1 MGSTSRMFQEFEDK
15 LSLSGLV
22 GSQPPVMGF
31 LDAVLA
37 WNREDSSVAVLEK
50 VVRGLNINSILFARP
65 AEPYHTII
73 SYLAGTADGVICPE
87 DCETRTFLHDL
98 PITGELDHQQIVPL
112 LKKRKGAII
121 SNSGLVTYGTV
132 SLEQAFVTFSSICF
146 SCFVKFFS
154 DYLAA
159 LRRGQVD
166 RMLQKTFE
174 QVVDILEPYPPAA
187 GSLMAGPFDSERMV
201 RDAMAEAGRLTVV
214 HRLVDSYFGNVSCRF
229 GNTLYI
235 SQTGSSLDNLAG
247 CIDPV
252 PLDGS
257 TCTGITASSELDA
270 HLGVI
275 RETGCTTILHGHPRF
290 SVILSMD
297 CEKADCRNRGRCHI
311 RCREKRTVCEIPIV
325 PGEVGTGAYGL
336 CHTVPAAIN
345 NQDGVI
351 VYGHGLF
358 TTGETDFT
366 RPFFNLVAIENRCR
380 EEYFRRISR
389 LLSG

>member
-1 MGSTSRMFQEFEDK
+1 MFQEFEDK
-15 LSLSGLV
+15 LSASGLI
-22 GSQPPVMGF
+22 GPRRPVMGF
-31 LDAVLA
+31 LDAALE
-37 WNREDSSVAVLEK
+37 WNRADASVAVLEK
-50 VVRGLNINSILFARP
+50 IIRGLNINSILFARP
-65 AEPYHTII
+65 AEPYQTII
-73 SYLAGTADGVICPE
+73 SYLADTAGGVICPQ

-98 PITGELDHQQIVPL
+98 PIAGALDHQQIVSI
-112 LKKRKGAII
+112 LKKRKGAIVL
-121 SNSGLVTYGTV
+121 NSGLVTYGTV

-159 LRRGQVD
+159 LRCGRVD
-166 RMLQKTFE
+166 RLFRKTFE
-174 QVVDILEPYPPAA
+174 RVIDMLEPYPPVA
-187 GSLMAGPFDSERMV
+187 GSLIAGPFDSESMV
-201 RDAMAEAGRLTVV
+201 REAMEEAGRLTVV
-214 HRLVDSYFGNVSCRF
+214 HRLVDSYFGNISCRF

-275 RETGCTTILHGHPRF
+275 RETGCATILHGHPRF

-297 CEKADCRNRGRCHI
+297 CERADCRNRGRCHI
-311 RCREKRTVCEIPIV
+311 RCSEKRTVCNIPIV
-325 PGEVGTGAYGL
+325 PGEVGTGVYGL
-336 CHTVPAAIN
+336 CHTVPAAIHD
-345 NQDGVI
+345 QDGVI

-358 TTGETDFT
+358 TVGTTDFS
-366 RPFFNLVAIENRCR
+366 RPFCNLVAIENSCR